1 MTEGSFEGVEG
12 VKIFTREWRAA
23 DEPRGMVV
31 ISHALKAHSGLYAWD
46 AIPSLPRPQ
55 AMNIRKAFYG
65 LIAITSLGLAP
76 AMPIAAANPAPVSI
90 SRDQMVNWLAD
101 GERGL
106 WIQANTLDWF
116 YARFASGCHGIG
128 KTTSIVFETDA
139 SGHVD
144 GISSVTMPAGTQCR
158 PRSLAP
164 SMWIQM
170 NTLDWFYAR
179 FASGCREISKTNSIA
194 FETDASGHIDGR
206 SAVNMPGGARCRLH
220 SLAPSGGPPKN
231 RNADV
236 VPRPQD
242 QG

>member
-1 MTEGSFEGVEG
+1 MTEGGFEGVEG
-12 VKIFTREWRAA
+12 VKIFPREWQPAG
-23 DEPRGMVV
+23 EPRGMVV
-31 ISHALKAHSGLYAWD
+31 ISPGLNAHSGLYEWA

-55 AMNIRKAFYG
+55 ALNIRKAFYG

-76 AMPIAAANPAPVSI
+76 AMPIAAASPAPVSI
-90 SRDQMVNWLAD
+90 SRDEVVSWLAD

-106 WIQANTLDWF
+106 WIQVNTLDWF

-128 KTTSIVFETDA
+128 KTNSMVLETDA
-139 SGHVD
+139 SGHVG
-144 GISSVTMPAGTQCR
+144 GISSVNMPGGTQCR
-158 PRSLAP
+158 LRSLAP
-164 SMWIQM
+164 SLWIQVK
-170 NTLDWFYAR
+170 TLDWYYAR
-179 FASGCREISKTNSIA
+179 FASGCRGISETNSIV

-206 SAVNMPGGARCRLH
+206 SAVAMPGGTRCRLH
-220 SLAPSGGPPKN
+220 RLALSSGPPKN

>member
-1 MTEGSFEGVEG
+1 MIEGGVEG
-12 VKIFTREWRAA
+12 VKIYTREWQPAG
-23 DEPRGMVV
+23 EPRGMAV
-31 ISHALKAHSGLYAWD
+31 IFHGLIAHSGLYEWA

-65 LIAITSLGLAP
+65 LISITSLGLAP

-90 SRDQMVNWLAD
+90 SRDEMVNWLVD

-106 WIQANTLDWF
+106 WIQ
-116 YARFASGCHGIG
+116 
-128 KTTSIVFETDA
+128 V
-139 SGHVD
+139 
-144 GISSVTMPAGTQCR
+144 
-158 PRSLAP
+158 
-164 SMWIQM
+164 

-179 FASGCREISKTNSIA
+179 FASGCRGISKTNSIV
-194 FETDASGHIDGR
+194 FETDATGHIDGR
-206 SAVNMPGGARCRLH
+206 SAVTMPGGTRCRLH
-220 SLAPSGGPPKN
+220 RLAPSSGPPKN